1 MPSSWFDVPF
11 LFCRLRIVASYTVR
25 ENTMPSFDSLTTR
38 DVEVAVS
45 GAFRLQAAHGLQ
57 PYFRNEQVSLHV
69 RGRTRGEFVLIEK
82 DTSLTRGATAK
93 FAGTTTAGLV
103 ALTLFPGDKHE
114 AQLALPFGE
123 AFTLPI
129 KSQVWETYTH
139 PKGTHTNRGTV
150 DDEFSIG
157 DHLTLTFPE
166 KPGEVRLDKAE
177 PLIGFFPDCKTEGG
191 VRLTGLLRLT
201 ADIPA
206 FHLADDTLDA
216 NPIPHCRVRV
226 LCPDGVER
234 EYESDEA
241 GDIFIPRADKGVY
254 TLVEVLHDRAP
265 QSAAVPGAWS
275 VDVIPDMA

>member
-1 MPSSWFDVPF
+1 MPSPWFDVPF

-25 ENTMPSFDSLTTR
+25 KNTMPSYDSLTTR

-57 PYFRNEQVSLHV
+57 PYFRNEQVSLRV
-69 RGRTRGEFVLIEK
+69 RGRTRGEFVLIER
-82 DTSLTRGATAK
+82 DTKVTKGATAK

-103 ALTLFPGDKHE
+103 TLTLHPDDKNE
-114 AQLALPFGE
+114 AQMELPSGQG
-123 AFTLPI
+123 FTLPI
-129 KSQVWETYTH
+129 KSHVWETLSY
-139 PKGTHTNRGTV
+139 PGGTRTTRGTV

-157 DHLTLTFPE
+157 DFLTLTFPE
-166 KPGEVRLDKAE
+166 KPGEVRLDKAKA
-177 PLIGFFPDCKTEGG
+177 LTGFFPECETEGG

-234 EYESDEA
+234 EYESDDA